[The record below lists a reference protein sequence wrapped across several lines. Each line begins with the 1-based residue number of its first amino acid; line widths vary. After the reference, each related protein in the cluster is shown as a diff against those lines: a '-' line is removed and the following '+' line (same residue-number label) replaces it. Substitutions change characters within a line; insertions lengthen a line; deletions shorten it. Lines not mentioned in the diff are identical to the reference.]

1 MKGIVL
7 AGGNGSRLRP
17 MTLGTNKHILPVGTS
32 PMIYHPISQLVAN
45 GITEI
50 CIVSGINHLGSVVEL
65 LGSGERFGA
74 SFSYKVQENP
84 GGIAEALGLC
94 RNFAGI
100 ESIAVFLGDNIFENK
115 LNLQLGNGNDAK
127 LFLKE
132 VDNPEAFGVAEVD
145 HLKRLIDIQ
154 EKPEEPKSN
163 CAVTGAYIY
172 SPRMWDFIRMI
183 DVSERGEL
191 EITDLN
197 KMILRNGKVA
207 TEDVVGWWQDAGSL
221 NSYRKANDL
230 VYSSLCSE
238 LDVLIYSWK

>member
-17 MTLGTNKHILPVGTS
+17 MTLSTNKHILPVGTS
-32 PMIYHPISQLVAN
+32 PMIYHPISQLIAN

-50 CIVSGINHLGSVVEL
+50 CIVSGTHHLGSVVEL
-65 LGSGERFGA
+65 LGSGDRFGA
-74 SFSYKVQENP
+74 SFSYKVQDKP
-84 GGIAEALGLC
+84 GGIAEALSLC

-100 ESIAVFLGDNIFENK
+100 ESIAVFLGDNIFGEK
-115 LNLQLGNGNDAK
+115 LNLTLGNGVDAR
-127 LFLKE
+127 LYLKE

-163 CAVTGAYIY
+163 FAVTGVYVY

-183 DVSERGEL
+183 NVSDRGEL

-197 KMILRNGKVA
+197 RMLLKNGKIM
-207 TEDVVGWWQDAGSL
+207 TEDVNCWWQDAGSL
-221 NSYRKANDL
+221 GSYKKANDL
-230 VYSSLCSE
+230 TYDNLSKE
-238 LDVLIYSWK
+238 LMDLIASWS